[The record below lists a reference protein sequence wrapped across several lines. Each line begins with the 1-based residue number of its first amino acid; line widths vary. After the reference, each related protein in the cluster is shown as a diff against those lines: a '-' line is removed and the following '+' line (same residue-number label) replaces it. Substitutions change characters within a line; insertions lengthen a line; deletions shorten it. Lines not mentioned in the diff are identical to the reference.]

1 MRTAIKYFV
10 DCDGVTEP
18 RGFFASGVASNI
30 MGKNNGK
37 LDIGVIYSKR
47 SCTAAGTFTTNDVK
61 AAPVRYCMELMNEPS
76 PVFHGIVANSGNA
89 NACTG
94 KQGDLDC
101 SKMASETARHLKVKP
116 HQVLVCS
123 TGRIGVPMPMS
134 RITAGIA
141 HACQDTI
148 EELDGGKAFQEAIL
162 TSDTRT
168 KSCSAVIE
176 TPSGKIT
183 IGGTVKGAGMIQ
195 PNMATMLAFLTTD
208 SGVSPTYL
216 KKCLSIAVDKSFN
229 RMTIDGDMST
239 NDSVLF
245 LANGFSGVDLDKE
258 SSETKSAFEKAVC
271 QICAT
276 LARKCVT
283 DGEKVTKFVELQ
295 INGASSQEDAEKVGR
310 CVANSLLVKSSWYG
324 SDPNWGRIVDAAGY
338 AQVGMDFD
346 QFDLSYEN
354 VPAVEKG
361 KPLPMNKA
369 KWKEIVSQK
378 SFIIKMNLNM
388 GNKSAVIWSNDLSE
402 EYVNYN
408 KSE

>member
-1 MRTAIKYFV
+1 MKFFL
-10 DCDGVTEP
+10 DCDGVTEAQ
-18 RGFFASGVASNI
+18 GFFASGVASNI

-37 LDIGVIYSKR
+37 LDLGIIFSKR
-47 SCTAAGTFTTNDVK
+47 PCTSAGTFTTNDVK
-61 AAPVRYCMELMNEPS
+61 ASPVRYCMELLDNPNQ
-76 PVFHGIVANSGNA
+76 VFHGVVANSGNA

-101 SKMASETARHLKVKP
+101 AKMASETARHLKVDSSE
-116 HQVLVCS
+116 VLVCS
-123 TGRIGVPMPMS
+123 TGRIGVQLPMS

-141 HACQDTI
+141 NACQDTLD
-148 EELDGGKAFQEAIL
+148 ELDGGKAFQEAIL

-168 KSCSAVIE
+168 KSCSAQIE
-176 TPSGKIT
+176 TPSGKVT

-208 SGVSPTYL
+208 ADVSSNFL
-216 KKCLSIAVDKSFN
+216 KKCLGTAVDQSFN

-239 NDSVLF
+239 NDSVLI
-245 LANGFSGVDLDKE
+245 LANGFSRVKIEEQSGVIQAEFKD
-258 SSETKSAFEKAVC
+258 AVLQVC
-271 QICAT
+271 KT

-295 INGASSQEDAEKVGR
+295 IDGAPSNEDAEKVAR
-310 CVANSLLVKSSWYG
+310 CIANSLLVKSSWYG

-338 AQVGMDFD
+338 AQIGLDFD
-346 QFDLSYEN
+346 RFDLSYNE
-354 VPAVEKG
+354 VPAVEMG
-361 KPLPMNKA
+361 KPLPMNKN

-378 SFIIKMNLNM
+378 AFELKIHLHM
-388 GNKSAVIWSNDLSE
+388 GEGSAIIWSNDLSE